1 MGKIILSL
9 FVLIL
14 AVGCVKK
21 SENLQE
27 NEVSEHFSDVYFMPD
42 TKLYVDAW
50 GEPVDG
56 EYVTEV
62 SESSVEIRIDF
73 EEGRVNGG
81 EYAFDDGTTAL
92 VYEQRNGFLVQNGYH
107 DNGRKAVEFVM
118 NDNRDIVATT
128 SWYIDGS
135 PSLVS
140 NQDSSVTWH
149 ENGLLASKVYFVN
162 GKAEGEGRSWHDNGE
177 LASVSHFKDDE
188 WHGTFKKWDE
198 NGNLIDEKIYDMG
211 MPEGV
216 HKFWDAE
223 GNVTEERGYENGKP
237 ISVNREN

>member
-1 MGKIILSL
+1 MGKIILTL
-9 FVLIL
+9 LVYIL
-14 AVGCVKK
+14 AAGCAEKAD
-21 SENLQE
+21 NLE
-27 NEVSEHFSDVYFMPD
+27 EDVVSEFFPGIYVNTDS
-42 TKLYVDAW
+42 KLYVDEW
-50 GEPVDG
+50 GDPADG

-62 SESSVEIRIDF
+62 SESSAEVRIEF
-73 EEGRVNGG
+73 EEGRINEG
-81 EYAFDDGTTAL
+81 EYTFDDGTKAL
-92 VYEQRNGFLVQNGYH
+92 VYEQRDGFLVQNGYH
-107 DNGRKAVEFVM
+107 DSGRKAVEFVM
-118 NDNRDIVATT
+118 NDDKDIVATT

-177 LASVSHFKDDE
+177 LASIIHHKEDK
-188 WHGTFKKWDE
+188 WHGTFKKWDRE
-198 NGNLIDEKIYDMG
+198 GNLIEEKTYEMG

-223 GNVTEERGYENGKP
+223 GNLIEERAFEDGKP
-237 ISVNREN
+237 VSMVSEN